1 MEQIAAG
8 ADEAAGASQEQLAAI
23 KQVTS
28 NLTAA
33 RGEADSSRRRTEA
46 AQILLTE
53 TSDQIGVS
61 VQSIERN
68 SARQVASGEII
79 GQLERRAQDVSEITG
94 AVSRISDQT
103 NLLALNAAIEAARAG
118 DHGRGFAVVAE
129 EVRALADVSDKSAL
143 QVQGLAEEIQE
154 NVRKAAATVKAAAAA
169 AIEQAKAGR
178 AVIETLSGL
187 REAMIELADGS
198 QATLTASIEA
208 ERAIQEAQKG
218 AELVAGAA
226 EEQASAASEAQSA
239 IRQQAQSL
247 DQGQAAAQALAS
259 VAERLRGGTADQS
272 APEQIASTAEELSAS
287 IQELS
292 SAASQISTAVEQIN
306 RGSQQQAAA
315 AQQTSSAL
323 AQIENSA
330 RIAQERSR
338 LATDRT
344 ATMGKALTDGR
355 KTVEGL
361 VEGVAETLDGTR
373 RSFETV
379 VALEGIGQKIE
390 KIVDAIALVNI
401 QTSMLAVSGAVEAAR
416 TGETG
421 RGFALV
427 SNDIRSL
434 AREAAESVERIK
446 DTVRGILDQIALLRR
461 DLEQIIA
468 AGEIEVQSNRA
479 VVKTLQD
486 MTGEIDALGN
496 ANKVIQQ
503 GADAILAAAGETA
516 TAARQVAAAAEEA
529 SSASRQAATASAQQ
543 AQGADDLAA
552 AIEEIASLSDELKK
566 QNG

>member
-1 MEQIAAG
+1 
-8 ADEAAGASQEQLAAI
+8 
-23 KQVTS
+23 
-28 NLTAA
+28 
-33 RGEADSSRRRTEA
+33 
-46 AQILLTE
+46 
-53 TSDQIGVS
+53 
-61 VQSIERN
+61 
-68 SARQVASGEII
+68 
-79 GQLERRAQDVSEITG
+79 
-94 AVSRISDQT
+94 
-103 NLLALNAAIEAARAG
+103 
-118 DHGRGFAVVAE
+118 
-129 EVRALADVSDKSAL
+129 
-143 QVQGLAEEIQE
+143 
-154 NVRKAAATVKAAAAA
+154 
-169 AIEQAKAGR
+169 
-178 AVIETLSGL
+178 
-187 REAMIELADGS
+187 
-198 QATLTASIEA
+198 
-208 ERAIQEAQKG
+208 
-218 AELVAGAA
+218 
-226 EEQASAASEAQSA
+226 
-239 IRQQAQSL
+239 
-247 DQGQAAAQALAS
+247 
-259 VAERLRGGTADQS
+259 
-272 APEQIASTAEELSAS
+272 
-287 IQELS
+287 
-292 SAASQISTAVEQIN
+292 
-306 RGSQQQAAA
+306 
-315 AQQTSSAL
+315 
-323 AQIENSA
+323 
-330 RIAQERSR
+330 
-338 LATDRT
+338 
-344 ATMGKALTDGR
+344 MGKALADGR

-361 VEGVAETLDGTR
+361 IEGVTETLDGTR